1 MPAIATTAAILAEPP
16 APVVGYG
23 TCGLARVQIG
33 EAPFP
38 FLRCPLPQGWGCGR
52 VAAAAEARGW
62 WWSQDKK
69 RARVRRVGEKFE
81 LRTCAFARI
90 RVVSAAKLSPSS
102 PREKRPPGRRKPTV
116 VGLKENQRINPS
128 GEFRLEHRS
137 YPLRAARGTASCKA
151 VIYGPDVL
159 PHG

>member
-1 MPAIATTAAILAEPP
+1 MTCGASARSMPAIATTAAILAEPP

-102 PREKRPPGRRKPTV
+102 PREKRPPGRRKPTEWASRKIRGSTPAENSGWNIAV
-116 VGLKENQRINPS
+116 TRFELLVGPRVAKP
-128 GEFRLEHRS
+128 
-137 YPLRAARGTASCKA
+137 
-151 VIYGPDVL
+151 
-159 PHG
+159 